1 MMAHLYASLY
11 GSILPK
17 ANRVSK
23 LLWSNQSSVLLRN
36 LSHTDLASCPL
47 RISNPSLCHVRYPSG
62 LKSKE
67 NQNGGHNISVS
78 SSKQLLRG
86 SLAWN
91 TNKIGLQNHQFEGK
105 IPYHGLSC
113 LSSCTSGK
121 LFQICRR
128 YSSRTTDKLNEKLAA
143 EDSITSD
150 AGPATGAS
158 DEAGGEWIDMA
169 NSATKSVKDAIMY
182 AGTKAKETS
191 EELMPVLQQWM
202 DSSPYVKDTIIPAG
216 WTMLASILAWL
227 VMPRMLRRLHQY
239 AEQGSIA
246 LFLGRTTQFHVIYE
260 KSIWGALE
268 DPVRYLITFMAFS
281 QLGLIVAPS
290 TVAAQYMPQIWRGAA
305 VLSVLWFLHR
315 WKRNVFSRL
324 PAAQQI
330 AGLDREKFLTLDKLS
345 SVGLFV
351 LGGMALAEACGVAV
365 QSILTVGG
373 IGGIATAI
381 AARDILGN
389 MLTGLLMQF
398 SQPFSIGDTIK
409 AGSIEGQ
416 VVEMGLTSTSMLNPD
431 KCPVIVPNS
440 FFSSQ
445 VIVNKSRATWRGMV
459 AIVPI
464 QLDDFEEIP
473 NITEAIK
480 RMLKNN
486 PKVFL
491 ERESPHCFVSQIGSP
506 FWDITVNCNI
516 QPMSKVEFL
525 STEQEILLEIARIV
539 KRYGAQL
546 GSREIFR
553 G

>member
-1 MMAHLYASLY
+1 MAYLYASLY
-11 GSILPK
+11 GSILRK
-17 ANRVSK
+17 SNRVSK
-23 LLWSNQSSVLLRN
+23 FLWSNQPSHLYHS
-36 LSHTDLASCPL
+36 LSHTDIPSCPL
-47 RISNPSLCHVRYPSG
+47 RISNGALCHVHYLSG
-62 LKSKE
+62 LESIE
-67 NQNGGHNISVS
+67 NRNGGHNISVS
-78 SSKQLLRG
+78 SSNQLLRG

-91 TNKIGLQNHQFEGK
+91 TNNIGLQNHQFEGK
-105 IPYHGLSC
+105 ISYHGFTC

-121 LFQICRR
+121 LFQVYRK
-128 YSSRTTDKLNEKLAA
+128 YSSRTTDKLNEKLAT

-158 DEAGGEWIDMA
+158 DTAGGEWMDMA
-169 NSATKSVKDAIMY
+169 NSASKSIKDAIMY

-191 EELMPVLQQWM
+191 DELMPVLQQWM
-202 DSSPYVKDTIIPAG
+202 DSSPYVKDTIMPAG

-227 VMPRMLRRLHQY
+227 VMPRMLRRLHRY

-246 LFLGRTTQFHVIYE
+246 LSLGRLGQDQVIYE

-324 PAAQQI
+324 PAVKQI
-330 AGLDREKFLTLDKLS
+330 AGLDREKFLALDKLS
-345 SVGLFV
+345 SIGLFV

-365 QSILTVGG
+365 QSMLTVGG

-389 MLTGLLMQF
+389 MLTGLSMQF
-398 SQPFSIGDTIK
+398 SKPFSIGDTIK

-431 KCPVIVPNS
+431 KYPVIVPNS

-445 VIVNKSRATWRGMV
+445 VIVNKSRAKWRGMV
-459 AIVPI
+459 AKVLI
-464 QLDDFEEIP
+464 QIEDFEEIP

-506 FWDITVNCNI
+506 FWEITVSCNI
-516 QPMSKVEFL
+516 QPMRKIEFL
-525 STEQEILLEIARIV
+525 STEQEILLEIARIL
-539 KRYGAQL
+539 KGYGAQL
-546 GSREIFR
+546 GSSENFS

>member
-11 GSILPK
+11 GSILCK
-17 ANRVSK
+17 SNRVSK
-23 LLWSNQSSVLLRN
+23 FLWSNQPSHLYRS
-36 LSHTDLASCPL
+36 LSHTDIPSRPL
-47 RISNPSLCHVRYPSG
+47 RISNGALCHVHYLSG
-62 LKSKE
+62 LE
-67 NQNGGHNISVS
+67 YIGNRNGGHNISVS
-78 SSKQLLRG
+78 SSNQLLQG

-91 TNKIGLQNHQFEGK
+91 TNNIGLQNHQFEGK
-105 IPYHGLSC
+105 ISYHGFTC

-121 LFQICRR
+121 LFQIYRK

-158 DEAGGEWIDMA
+158 DTAGGEWMDMA
-169 NSATKSVKDAIMY
+169 NSASKSIKDAIMY

-191 EELMPVLQQWM
+191 DELMPVLQQWM
-202 DSSPYVKDTIIPAG
+202 DSSPYVKDTIMPAG

-227 VMPRMLRRLHQY
+227 VMPRMLRRLHRY

-246 LFLGRTTQFHVIYE
+246 LSLGRLGQDQVIYE

-290 TVAAQYMPQIWRGAA
+290 TVAGQYMPQIWRGAA

-324 PAAQQI
+324 SVVKRI
-330 AGLDREKFLTLDKLS
+330 AGLDRDKFLALDKLS
-345 SVGLFV
+345 SIGLFV

-389 MLTGLLMQF
+389 MLTGLSMQF

-459 AIVPI
+459 AKVLI
-464 QLDDFEEIP
+464 QIEDFEEIP

-506 FWDITVNCNI
+506 FWEITVSCNI
-516 QPMSKVEFL
+516 QPMSKIEFL
-525 STEQEILLEIARIV
+525 STEQEILLEIARIL
-539 KRYGAQL
+539 KGYGAQL
-546 GSREIFR
+546 GSSENFSR
-553 G
+553 

>member
-1 MMAHLYASLY
+1 MARLYASLY
-11 GSILPK
+11 GSRLPK
-17 ANRVSK
+17 ANRVSN
-23 LLWSNQSSVLLRN
+23 LLWSNQPSVFHGH
-36 LSHTDLASCPL
+36 LSHTDLPSCLL
-47 RISNPSLCHVRYPSG
+47 RISNAALCNVHYLSG
-62 LKSKE
+62 LKLIE
-67 NQNGGHNISVS
+67 NENGRHNISVS
-78 SSKQLLRG
+78 SSKQLLLG
-86 SLAWN
+86 SLARN
-91 TNKIGLQNHQFEGK
+91 TNKIGLQYHQSEGK
-105 IPYHGLSC
+105 TPYHGLTC
-113 LSSCTSGK
+113 LLSCTSGK
-121 LFQICRR
+121 VFQICRR
-128 YSSRTTDKLNEKLAA
+128 YSSRTTDKLNAKSAA
-143 EDSITSD
+143 EDSVTSD
-150 AGPATGAS
+150 VGPATGAS
-158 DEAGGEWIDMA
+158 DAAGGEWMDMA
-169 NSATKSVKDAIMY
+169 NSASKSVQDTIMY
-182 AGTKAKETS
+182 AGTKVKETS
-191 EELMPVLQQWM
+191 EEFMPILQQWI
-202 DSSPYVKDTIIPAG
+202 DSSPYLKDTVIPVS

-227 VMPRMLRRLHQY
+227 VMPRMLRRLHRY

-246 LFLGRTTQFHVIYE
+246 LSLGHMQQYQVIYE

-315 WKRNVFSRL
+315 WKRNVISRL
-324 PAAQQI
+324 SGAQKI
-330 AGLDREKFLTLDKLS
+330 AGIDREKILALDRLS

-365 QSILTVGG
+365 QSVLTVGG

-389 MLTGLLMQF
+389 MLTGLSMQF

-409 AGSIEGQ
+409 AGLIEGQ

-459 AIVPI
+459 AKVPVK
-464 QLDDFEEIP
+464 LDDFEEIP
-473 NITEAIK
+473 QITEAI
-480 RMLKNN
+480 RGMLKNN

-491 ERESPHCFVSQIGSP
+491 ERESPHCFVSQIGTP
-506 FWDITVNCNI
+506 FWEITVSCNI

-539 KRYGAQL
+539 KRHGAQL
-546 GSREIFR
+546 GSIVP
-553 G
+553 

>member
-1 MMAHLYASLY
+1 MAHLYASLY
-11 GSILPK
+11 GSILCK
-17 ANRVSK
+17 SNRVSK
-23 LLWSNQSSVLLRN
+23 FLWSNQPSHLYRS
-36 LSHTDLASCPL
+36 LSHTDIPSRPL
-47 RISNPSLCHVRYPSG
+47 RISNGALCHVHYLSG
-62 LKSKE
+62 LESIG
-67 NQNGGHNISVS
+67 NRNGGHNISVS
-78 SSKQLLRG
+78 SSNQLLQG

-91 TNKIGLQNHQFEGK
+91 TNNIGLQNHQFEGK
-105 IPYHGLSC
+105 ISYHGFTC

-121 LFQICRR
+121 LFQIHRK

-158 DEAGGEWIDMA
+158 DTAGGEWMDMA
-169 NSATKSVKDAIMY
+169 NSASKSIKDAIMY

-191 EELMPVLQQWM
+191 DELMPVLQQWM
-202 DSSPYVKDTIIPAG
+202 DSSPYVKDTIMPAG

-227 VMPRMLRRLHQY
+227 VMPRMLRRLHRY

-246 LFLGRTTQFHVIYE
+246 LSLGRLGQDQVIYE

-290 TVAAQYMPQIWRGAA
+290 TVAGQYMPQIWRGAA

-324 PAAQQI
+324 SVVKRI
-330 AGLDREKFLTLDKLS
+330 AGLDRDKFLALDKLS
-345 SVGLFV
+345 SIGLFV

-389 MLTGLLMQF
+389 MLTGLSMQF

-459 AIVPI
+459 AKVLI
-464 QLDDFEEIP
+464 QIEDFEEIP

-506 FWDITVNCNI
+506 FWEITVSCNI
-516 QPMSKVEFL
+516 QPMSKIEFL
-525 STEQEILLEIARIV
+525 STEQEILLEIARIL
-539 KRYGAQL
+539 KGYGAQL
-546 GSREIFR
+546 GSSENFSR
-553 G
+553 

>member
-11 GSILPK
+11 GSILCK
-17 ANRVSK
+17 SNRVSK
-23 LLWSNQSSVLLRN
+23 FLWSNQPSHLYRS
-36 LSHTDLASCPL
+36 LSHTDIPSRPL
-47 RISNPSLCHVRYPSG
+47 RISNGALCHVHYLSG
-62 LKSKE
+62 LESIG
-67 NQNGGHNISVS
+67 NRNGGHNISVS
-78 SSKQLLRG
+78 SSNQLLQG

-91 TNKIGLQNHQFEGK
+91 TNNIGLQNHQFEGK
-105 IPYHGLSC
+105 ISYHGFTC

-121 LFQICRR
+121 LFQIYRK

-158 DEAGGEWIDMA
+158 DTAGGEWMDMA
-169 NSATKSVKDAIMY
+169 NSASKSIKDAIMY

-191 EELMPVLQQWM
+191 DELMPVLQQWM
-202 DSSPYVKDTIIPAG
+202 DSSPYVKDTIMPAG

-227 VMPRMLRRLHQY
+227 VMPRMLRRLHRY

-246 LFLGRTTQFHVIYE
+246 LSLGRLGQDQVIYE

-290 TVAAQYMPQIWRGAA
+290 TVAGQYMPQIWRGAA

-324 PAAQQI
+324 SVVKRI
-330 AGLDREKFLTLDKLS
+330 AGLDRDKFLALDKLS
-345 SVGLFV
+345 SIGLFV

-389 MLTGLLMQF
+389 MLTGLSMQF

-445 VIVNKSRATWRGMV
+445 VIVNKSRARWRGMV
-459 AIVPI
+459 AKVLI
-464 QLDDFEEIP
+464 QIEDFEEIP

-506 FWDITVNCNI
+506 FWEITVSCNI
-516 QPMSKVEFL
+516 QPMSKIEFL
-525 STEQEILLEIARIV
+525 STEQEILLEIARIL
-539 KRYGAQL
+539 KGYGAQL
-546 GSREIFR
+546 GSSENFSR
-553 G
+553 

>member
-1 MMAHLYASLY
+1 MAHLYASLY
-11 GSILPK
+11 GSILCK
-17 ANRVSK
+17 SNRVSK
-23 LLWSNQSSVLLRN
+23 FLWSNQPSHLYRS
-36 LSHTDLASCPL
+36 LSHTDIPSRPL
-47 RISNPSLCHVRYPSG
+47 RISNGALCHVHYLSG
-62 LKSKE
+62 LESIG
-67 NQNGGHNISVS
+67 NRNGGHNISVS
-78 SSKQLLRG
+78 SSNQLLQG

-91 TNKIGLQNHQFEGK
+91 TNNIGLRNHQFEGK
-105 IPYHGLSC
+105 ISYHGFTC

-121 LFQICRR
+121 LFQIHRK

-158 DEAGGEWIDMA
+158 DTAGGEWMDMA
-169 NSATKSVKDAIMY
+169 NSASKSIKDAIMY
-182 AGTKAKETS
+182 AGAKAKETS
-191 EELMPVLQQWM
+191 DELMPVLQQWM
-202 DSSPYVKDTIIPAG
+202 DSSPYVKDTIMPAG

-227 VMPRMLRRLHQY
+227 VMPRMLRRLHRY

-246 LFLGRTTQFHVIYE
+246 LSLGRLGQDQVIYE

-290 TVAAQYMPQIWRGAA
+290 TVAGQYMPQIWRGAA

-324 PAAQQI
+324 SVVKRI
-330 AGLDREKFLTLDKLS
+330 AGLDRDKFLALDKLS
-345 SVGLFV
+345 SIGLFV

-389 MLTGLLMQF
+389 MLTGLSMQF

-459 AIVPI
+459 AKVLI
-464 QLDDFEEIP
+464 QIEDFEEIP

-506 FWDITVNCNI
+506 FWEITVSCNI
-516 QPMSKVEFL
+516 QPMSKIEFL
-525 STEQEILLEIARIV
+525 STEQEILLEIARIL
-539 KRYGAQL
+539 KGYGAQL
-546 GSREIFR
+546 GSSENFSR
-553 G
+553 

>member
-1 MMAHLYASLY
+1 MAHLYASLY
-11 GSILPK
+11 GSILCK
-17 ANRVSK
+17 SNRVSK
-23 LLWSNQSSVLLRN
+23 FLWSNQPSHLYRS
-36 LSHTDLASCPL
+36 LSHTDIPSRPL
-47 RISNPSLCHVRYPSG
+47 RISNGALCHVHYLSG
-62 LKSKE
+62 LESIG
-67 NQNGGHNISVS
+67 NRNGGHNISVS
-78 SSKQLLRG
+78 SSNQLLQG

-91 TNKIGLQNHQFEGK
+91 TNNIGLRNHQFEGK
-105 IPYHGLSC
+105 ISYHGFTC

-121 LFQICRR
+121 LFQIYRK

-158 DEAGGEWIDMA
+158 DTAGGEWMDMA
-169 NSATKSVKDAIMY
+169 NSASKSIKDAIMY

-191 EELMPVLQQWM
+191 DELMPVLQQWM
-202 DSSPYVKDTIIPAG
+202 DSSPYVKDTIMPAG

-227 VMPRMLRRLHQY
+227 VMPRMLRRLHRY

-246 LFLGRTTQFHVIYE
+246 LSLGRLGQDQVIYE

-290 TVAAQYMPQIWRGAA
+290 TVAGQYMPQIWRGAA

-324 PAAQQI
+324 SVVKRI
-330 AGLDREKFLTLDKLS
+330 AGLDRDKFLALDKLS
-345 SVGLFV
+345 SIGLFV

-389 MLTGLLMQF
+389 MLTGLSMQF

-459 AIVPI
+459 AKVLI
-464 QLDDFEEIP
+464 QIEDFEEIP

-506 FWDITVNCNI
+506 FWEITVSCNI
-516 QPMSKVEFL
+516 QPMSKIEFL
-525 STEQEILLEIARIV
+525 STEQEILLEIARIL
-539 KRYGAQL
+539 KGYGAQL
-546 GSREIFR
+546 GSSENFSR
-553 G
+553 

>member
-1 MMAHLYASLY
+1 MAHLYASLY
-11 GSILPK
+11 GSILCK
-17 ANRVSK
+17 SNRVSK
-23 LLWSNQSSVLLRN
+23 FLWSNQPSHLYRS
-36 LSHTDLASCPL
+36 LSHTDIPSRPL
-47 RISNPSLCHVRYPSG
+47 RISNGALCHVHYLSG
-62 LKSKE
+62 LESIE
-67 NQNGGHNISVS
+67 NRNGGHNISVS
-78 SSKQLLRG
+78 SSNQLLQG

-91 TNKIGLQNHQFEGK
+91 TNNIGLQNHQFEGK
-105 IPYHGLSC
+105 ISYHGFTC

-121 LFQICRR
+121 LFQIYRK

-158 DEAGGEWIDMA
+158 DTAGGEWMDMA
-169 NSATKSVKDAIMY
+169 NSASKSIKDAIMY

-191 EELMPVLQQWM
+191 DELMPVLQQWM
-202 DSSPYVKDTIIPAG
+202 DSSPYVKDTIMPAG

-227 VMPRMLRRLHQY
+227 VMPRMLRRLHRY

-246 LFLGRTTQFHVIYE
+246 LSLGRLGQDQVIYE

-290 TVAAQYMPQIWRGAA
+290 TVAGQYMPQIWRGAA

-324 PAAQQI
+324 SVVKRI
-330 AGLDREKFLTLDKLS
+330 AGLDRDKFLALDKLS
-345 SVGLFV
+345 SIGLFV

-389 MLTGLLMQF
+389 MLTGLSMQF

-459 AIVPI
+459 AKVLI
-464 QLDDFEEIP
+464 QIEDFEEIP

-506 FWDITVNCNI
+506 FWEITVSCNI
-516 QPMSKVEFL
+516 QPMSKIEFL
-525 STEQEILLEIARIV
+525 STEQEILLEIARIL
-539 KRYGAQL
+539 KGYGAQL
-546 GSREIFR
+546 GSSENFSR
-553 G
+553 

>member
-1 MMAHLYASLY
+1 MAHLYASLY
-11 GSILPK
+11 GSILCK
-17 ANRVSK
+17 SNHVSK
-23 LLWSNQSSVLLRN
+23 FLWSNQPSHLYRS
-36 LSHTDLASCPL
+36 LSHTDIPSRPL
-47 RISNPSLCHVRYPSG
+47 RISNGALCHVHYLSG
-62 LKSKE
+62 LESIG
-67 NQNGGHNISVS
+67 NRNGGHNISVS
-78 SSKQLLRG
+78 SSNQLLQG

-91 TNKIGLQNHQFEGK
+91 TNNIGLQNHQFEGK
-105 IPYHGLSC
+105 ISYHGFTC

-121 LFQICRR
+121 LFQIYRK

-158 DEAGGEWIDMA
+158 DTAGGEWMDMA
-169 NSATKSVKDAIMY
+169 NSASKSIKDAIMY

-191 EELMPVLQQWM
+191 DELMPVLQQWM
-202 DSSPYVKDTIIPAG
+202 DSSPYVKDTIMPAG

-227 VMPRMLRRLHQY
+227 VMPRMLRRLHRY

-246 LFLGRTTQFHVIYE
+246 LSLGRLGQDQVIYE

-290 TVAAQYMPQIWRGAA
+290 TVAGQYMPQIWRGAA

-324 PAAQQI
+324 SVVKRI
-330 AGLDREKFLTLDKLS
+330 AGLDRDKFLALDKLS
-345 SVGLFV
+345 SIGLFV

-389 MLTGLLMQF
+389 MLTGLSMQF

-459 AIVPI
+459 AKVLI
-464 QLDDFEEIP
+464 QIEDFEEIP

-506 FWDITVNCNI
+506 FWEITVSCNI
-516 QPMSKVEFL
+516 QPMSKIEFL
-525 STEQEILLEIARIV
+525 STEQEILLEIARIL
-539 KRYGAQL
+539 KGYGAQL
-546 GSREIFR
+546 GSSENFSR
-553 G
+553 

>member
-1 MMAHLYASLY
+1 MAHLYASLY
-11 GSILPK
+11 GSILCK
-17 ANRVSK
+17 SNRVSK
-23 LLWSNQSSVLLRN
+23 FLWSNQPSHLYRS
-36 LSHTDLASCPL
+36 LSHTDIPSRPL
-47 RISNPSLCHVRYPSG
+47 RISNGALCHVHYLSG
-62 LKSKE
+62 LE
-67 NQNGGHNISVS
+67 YIGNRNGGHNISVS
-78 SSKQLLRG
+78 SSNQLLQG

-91 TNKIGLQNHQFEGK
+91 TNNIGLQNHQFEGK
-105 IPYHGLSC
+105 ISYHGFTC

-121 LFQICRR
+121 LFQIYRK

-158 DEAGGEWIDMA
+158 DTAGGEWMDMA
-169 NSATKSVKDAIMY
+169 NSASKSIKDAIMY

-191 EELMPVLQQWM
+191 DELMPVLQQWM
-202 DSSPYVKDTIIPAG
+202 DSSPYVKDTIMPAG

-227 VMPRMLRRLHQY
+227 VMPRMLRRLHRY

-246 LFLGRTTQFHVIYE
+246 LSLGRLGQDQVIYE

-290 TVAAQYMPQIWRGAA
+290 TVAGQYMPQIWRGAA

-324 PAAQQI
+324 SVVKRI
-330 AGLDREKFLTLDKLS
+330 AGLDRDKFLALDKLS
-345 SVGLFV
+345 SIGLFV

-389 MLTGLLMQF
+389 MLTGLSMQF

-459 AIVPI
+459 AKVLI
-464 QLDDFEEIP
+464 QIEDFEEIP

-506 FWDITVNCNI
+506 FWEITVSCNI
-516 QPMSKVEFL
+516 QPMSKIEFL
-525 STEQEILLEIARIV
+525 STEQEILLEIARIL
-539 KRYGAQL
+539 KGYGAQL
-546 GSREIFR
+546 GSSENFSR
-553 G
+553 

>member
-1 MMAHLYASLY
+1 MAHLYASLY
-11 GSILPK
+11 GSILCK
-17 ANRVSK
+17 SNRVSK
-23 LLWSNQSSVLLRN
+23 FLWSNQPSHLYRS
-36 LSHTDLASCPL
+36 LSHTDIPSRPL
-47 RISNPSLCHVRYPSG
+47 RISNGALCHVHYLSG
-62 LKSKE
+62 LESIG
-67 NQNGGHNISVS
+67 NRNGGHNISVS
-78 SSKQLLRG
+78 SSNQLLQG

-91 TNKIGLQNHQFEGK
+91 TNNIGLQNHQFEGK
-105 IPYHGLSC
+105 ISYHGFTC

-121 LFQICRR
+121 LFQIYRK

-143 EDSITSD
+143 EDSITFD

-158 DEAGGEWIDMA
+158 DTAGGEWMDMA
-169 NSATKSVKDAIMY
+169 NSASKSIKDAIMY

-191 EELMPVLQQWM
+191 DELMPVLQQWM
-202 DSSPYVKDTIIPAG
+202 DSSPYVKDTIMPAG

-227 VMPRMLRRLHQY
+227 VMPRMLRRLHRY

-246 LFLGRTTQFHVIYE
+246 LSLGRLGQDQVIYE

-290 TVAAQYMPQIWRGAA
+290 TVAGQYMPQIWRGAA

-324 PAAQQI
+324 SVVKRI
-330 AGLDREKFLTLDKLS
+330 AGLDRDKFLALDKLS
-345 SVGLFV
+345 SIGLFV

-389 MLTGLLMQF
+389 MLTGLSMQF

-459 AIVPI
+459 AKVLI
-464 QLDDFEEIP
+464 QIEDFEEIP

-506 FWDITVNCNI
+506 FWEITVSCNI
-516 QPMSKVEFL
+516 QPMSKIEFL
-525 STEQEILLEIARIV
+525 STEQEILLEIARIL
-539 KRYGAQL
+539 KGYGAQL
-546 GSREIFR
+546 GSSENFSR
-553 G
+553 

>member
-1 MMAHLYASLY
+1 MAHLYASLY
-11 GSILPK
+11 GSILCK
-17 ANRVSK
+17 SNSVSK
-23 LLWSNQSSVLLRN
+23 FLWSNQPSHLYRSI
-36 LSHTDLASCPL
+36 SHTDIPSRPL
-47 RISNPSLCHVRYPSG
+47 RISNGALCHVHYLSG
-62 LKSKE
+62 LESIE
-67 NQNGGHNISVS
+67 NRNGGHNISVS
-78 SSKQLLRG
+78 SSNQLLQG

-91 TNKIGLQNHQFEGK
+91 TNNIGLQNHQFEGK
-105 IPYHGLSC
+105 ISYHGLTC

-121 LFQICRR
+121 LFQIYRK

-158 DEAGGEWIDMA
+158 DTAGGEWMDMA
-169 NSATKSVKDAIMY
+169 NSASKSIKDAIMY

-191 EELMPVLQQWM
+191 DELMPVLQQWM
-202 DSSPYVKDTIIPAG
+202 DSSPYVKDTIMPAG

-227 VMPRMLRRLHQY
+227 VMPRMLRRLHRY

-246 LFLGRTTQFHVIYE
+246 LSLGRLGQDQVIYE

-290 TVAAQYMPQIWRGAA
+290 TVAGQYMPQIWRGAA

-324 PAAQQI
+324 SVVKRI
-330 AGLDREKFLTLDKLS
+330 AGLDRDKFLALDKLS
-345 SVGLFV
+345 SIGLFV

-389 MLTGLLMQF
+389 MLTGLSMQF

-459 AIVPI
+459 AKVLI
-464 QLDDFEEIP
+464 QIEDFEEIP

-506 FWDITVNCNI
+506 FWEITVSCNI
-516 QPMSKVEFL
+516 QPMSKIEFL
-525 STEQEILLEIARIV
+525 STEQEILLEIARIL
-539 KRYGAQL
+539 KGYGAQL
-546 GSREIFR
+546 GSSENFSR
-553 G
+553 

>member
-1 MMAHLYASLY
+1 MAHLYASLY
-11 GSILPK
+11 GSILCK
-17 ANRVSK
+17 SNRVSK
-23 LLWSNQSSVLLRN
+23 FLWSNQPSHLYRS
-36 LSHTDLASCPL
+36 LSHTDIPSRPL
-47 RISNPSLCHVRYPSG
+47 RISNGALCHVHYLSG
-62 LKSKE
+62 LESIG
-67 NQNGGHNISVS
+67 NRNGGHNISVS
-78 SSKQLLRG
+78 SSNQLLQG

-91 TNKIGLQNHQFEGK
+91 TNNIGLQNHQFEGK
-105 IPYHGLSC
+105 ISYHGFTC

-121 LFQICRR
+121 LFQIYRK
-128 YSSRTTDKLNEKLAA
+128 YSSRTTDKLNEKLAV

-158 DEAGGEWIDMA
+158 DTAGGEWMDMA
-169 NSATKSVKDAIMY
+169 NSASKSIKDAIMY

-191 EELMPVLQQWM
+191 DELMPVLQQWM
-202 DSSPYVKDTIIPAG
+202 DSSPYVKDTIMPAG

-227 VMPRMLRRLHQY
+227 VMPRMLRRLHRY

-246 LFLGRTTQFHVIYE
+246 LSLGRLGQDQVIYE

-290 TVAAQYMPQIWRGAA
+290 TVAGQYMPQIWRGAA

-324 PAAQQI
+324 SVVKRI
-330 AGLDREKFLTLDKLS
+330 AGLDRDKFLALDKLS
-345 SVGLFV
+345 SIGLFV

-389 MLTGLLMQF
+389 MLTGLSMQF

-459 AIVPI
+459 AKVLI
-464 QLDDFEEIP
+464 QIEDFEEIP

-506 FWDITVNCNI
+506 FWEITVSCNI
-516 QPMSKVEFL
+516 QPMSKIEFL
-525 STEQEILLEIARIV
+525 STEQEILLEIARIL
-539 KRYGAQL
+539 KGYGAQL
-546 GSREIFR
+546 GSSENFSR
-553 G
+553 

>member
-1 MMAHLYASLY
+1 MAHLYASLY
-11 GSILPK
+11 GSILCK
-17 ANRVSK
+17 SNRVSK
-23 LLWSNQSSVLLRN
+23 FLWSNQPSHLYRS
-36 LSHTDLASCPL
+36 LSHTDIPSRPL
-47 RISNPSLCHVRYPSG
+47 RISNGALCHVHYLSG
-62 LKSKE
+62 LESIG
-67 NQNGGHNISVS
+67 NRNGGHNISVS
-78 SSKQLLRG
+78 SSNQLLQG

-91 TNKIGLQNHQFEGK
+91 TNNIGLQNHQFEGK
-105 IPYHGLSC
+105 ISYHGFTC

-121 LFQICRR
+121 LFQIYRK

-158 DEAGGEWIDMA
+158 DTAGGEWMDMA
-169 NSATKSVKDAIMY
+169 NSASKSIKDAIMY

-191 EELMPVLQQWM
+191 DELMPVLQQWM
-202 DSSPYVKDTIIPAG
+202 DSSPYVKDTIMPAG

-227 VMPRMLRRLHQY
+227 VMPRMLRRLHRY

-246 LFLGRTTQFHVIYE
+246 LSLGRLGQDQVIYE

-290 TVAAQYMPQIWRGAA
+290 TVAGQYMPQIWRGAA

-324 PAAQQI
+324 SVVKRI
-330 AGLDREKFLTLDKLS
+330 AGLDRDKFLALDKLS
-345 SVGLFV
+345 SIGLFV

-389 MLTGLLMQF
+389 MLTGLSMQF

-459 AIVPI
+459 AKVLI
-464 QLDDFEEIP
+464 QIEDFEEIP

-506 FWDITVNCNI
+506 FWEITVSCNI
-516 QPMSKVEFL
+516 QPMSKIEFL
-525 STEQEILLEIARIV
+525 STEQEILLEIARIL
-539 KRYGAQL
+539 KGYGAQL
-546 GSREIFR
+546 GSSENFSR
-553 G
+553 

>member
-1 MMAHLYASLY
+1 MAYLYASLY

-23 LLWSNQSSVLLRN
+23 FLWSNQPSCLYHS
-36 LSHTDLASCPL
+36 LSLTDVPSCPL
-47 RISNPSLCHVRYPSG
+47 RISNAALCQVHYLSG
-62 LKSKE
+62 LKSIE

-78 SSKQLLRG
+78 SSNQLLRG

-91 TNKIGLQNHQFEGK
+91 TNKIGLQNHQFEGN
-105 IPYHGLSC
+105 ISYHGLTC

-121 LFQICRR
+121 LFQIYRK
-128 YSSRTTDKLNEKLAA
+128 YSSRTTDKLNEKLAT

-158 DEAGGEWIDMA
+158 DVAGGEWMDMA
-169 NSATKSVKDAIMY
+169 NSASKSIKDAIMY

-191 EELMPVLQQWM
+191 DELMPVLQQWM

-227 VMPRMLRRLHQY
+227 VMPRMLRKLHRY

-246 LFLGRTTQFHVIYE
+246 LSLGRTGQYQVIYE

-324 PAAQQI
+324 STVKQI
-330 AGLDREKFLTLDKLS
+330 AGLDREKFLALDKLS
-345 SVGLFV
+345 SIGLFV
-351 LGGMALAEACGVAV
+351 LGGMALGEACGVAV
-365 QSILTVGG
+365 HSILTVGG

-389 MLTGLLMQF
+389 MLTGLSMQF

-440 FFSSQ
+440 YFSSQ

-459 AIVPI
+459 AKALI
-464 QLDDFEEIP
+464 QIEDFEEIP
-473 NITEAIK
+473 KITEAIK

-506 FWDITVNCNI
+506 FWEITVSCNI
-516 QPMSKVEFL
+516 QPMSKIEFL
-525 STEQEILLEIARIV
+525 STEQEILLEIARIF

-546 GSREIFR
+546 GSRENFS